1 MKAKLVTLEFLID
14 RHLARRLAERLG
26 DTKPEGLFLL
36 VQSLLAA
43 AIVNPLP
50 VVKHLR
56 KFEYLDRQLST
67 QRGLIR
73 PRVISITCGD
83 NGQRQAL
90 CRTMLAVTA
99 AVAAALDG
107 SVLPD
112 PTTVLA
118 ALLELWVVEKE
129 TPKGKQAKAAPQPM
143 EAIARPAKRF
153 RRDNLPPLFPKKKAA
168 KGKSRRGQVHAHPEF
183 PDVKKLPIRWRP
195 GTPGRPP
202 KGACCDERG
211 LWTPPAGFR
220 VIRGLW
226 HEPIEP
232 REALSQSTE
241 ALSEGEENPA
251 HKEGTAGEG
260 DPDIPVP
267 RPAHEPGPPSPA
279 GTAPGSPQDRSGVLP
294 RSTCDQA
301 PNAPPDGMAAPG
313 GGPASFWE

>member
-14 RHLARRLAERLG
+14 RHLARRLAERIG

-36 VQSLLAA
+36 VQSLLTA

-118 ALLELWVVEKE
+118 ALLELWVVEME

-183 PDVKKLPIRWRP
+183 PDVAKIPIRWRP

-220 VIRGLW
+220 VVRGLW
-226 HEPIEP
+226 HAPIAP
-232 REALSQSTE
+232 REPFSRTTE
-241 ALSEGEENPA
+241 AFSPDEENPA
-251 HKEGTAGEG
+251 QEECAAGGG
-260 DPDIPVP
+260 DSDESVP
-267 RPAHEPGPPSPA
+267 RPSHETNQPPPA
-279 GTAPGSPQDRSGVLP
+279 GDTPRSPQDRSGVLP

-301 PNAPPDGMAAPG
+301 PTPPPDGMAAPG